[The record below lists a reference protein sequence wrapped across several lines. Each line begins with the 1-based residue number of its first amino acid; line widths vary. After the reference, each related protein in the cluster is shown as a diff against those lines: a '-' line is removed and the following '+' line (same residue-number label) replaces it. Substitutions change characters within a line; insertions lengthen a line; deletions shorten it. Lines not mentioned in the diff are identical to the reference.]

1 MTPAPQ
7 QPKTGGVLRG
17 IYRKIKNFF
26 QRIMP
31 MVQKAVIAGD
41 KVARPAMNNRPPNAD
56 AVAVYLK
63 NFLVTAILTLTQPTL
78 APVPVT

>member
-1 MTPAPQ
+1 MTLAPQ
-7 QPKTGGVLRG
+7 QPKTGGLLRG
-17 IYRKIKNFF
+17 ICRKIKNFF

-31 MVQKAVIAGD
+31 MVQTAVVAGD

-63 NFLVTAILTLTQPTL
+63 NFLVTVVLTLTQPAL
-78 APVPVT
+78 APHPVT